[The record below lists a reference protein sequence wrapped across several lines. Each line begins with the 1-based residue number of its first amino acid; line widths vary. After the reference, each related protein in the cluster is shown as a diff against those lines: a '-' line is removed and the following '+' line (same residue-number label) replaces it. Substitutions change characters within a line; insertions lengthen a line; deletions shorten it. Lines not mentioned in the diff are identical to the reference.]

1 MLCSFFAEFYTHAF
15 NNNCHVATFVFIQGN
30 NFMDVKIFLYILVK
44 RFFNF
49 QKVYKIFLARKKPFQ
64 GNQSSGINNFA
75 GTGKDGEL
83 KSAVL
88 NEAETEKER
97 ELRVRLSYFTIN

>member
-1 MLCSFFAEFYTHAF
+1 
-15 NNNCHVATFVFIQGN
+15 
-30 NFMDVKIFLYILVK
+30 LYILVK
-44 RFFNF
+44 RLFNF
-49 QKVYKIFLARKKPFQ
+49 ERFTRFFWLEKKPFQ

-97 ELRVRLSYFTIN
+97 ELRVRLACFKIN

>member
-1 MLCSFFAEFYTHAF
+1 
-15 NNNCHVATFVFIQGN
+15 
-30 NFMDVKIFLYILVK
+30 
-44 RFFNF
+44 
-49 QKVYKIFLARKKPFQ
+49 LARKKPFQ

-97 ELRVRLSYFTIN
+97 ELRVRLACFTIN

>member
-1 MLCSFFAEFYTHAF
+1 
-15 NNNCHVATFVFIQGN
+15 
-30 NFMDVKIFLYILVK
+30 MDVKIFLYILVK
-44 RFFNF
+44 RFFTF
-49 QKVYKIFLARKKPFQ
+49 KKVYKIFLARKKPFQ

-97 ELRVRLSYFTIN
+97 ELRVRLACFKIKLIKFFKILNETTCLYLYRLKFKDSIVK